1 MTGSGPSVRSE
12 LRDQIPSA
20 IVFVL
25 DANGVL
31 NPDFAASRK
40 IGLSIIREKDP

>member
-12 LRDQIPSA
+12 LRDQIPST